1 MLDTW
6 RGNQGPAAARGKH
19 DQLDLTRLG
28 IKHMHRE
35 KDGHK
40 GKRWSKRDHGGL
52 ATALE

>member
-40 GKRWSKRDHGGL
+40 GKR
-52 ATALE
+52 